1 MAYDERYENGNSMR
15 QKDLVLA
22 TNEFCFLQNKTNGQ
36 IKTYSGPIMLTIS
49 QQESLVVF
57 DAKSKQFKEVS
68 NFDQAKQL
76 FVSAPENWYVI
87 LKNPAPGD
95 KYPEQGKAVLSPDLE
110 IGRKINLRGPINF
123 SLFPGQMYKVIRGHA
138 LRSNQY
144 LLARVYEAEAA
155 SKSEGEM
162 RDAEGNVIK
171 KNNATYVN
179 GQILVI
185 KGTEVSFYIP
195 PTGIEVIPVN
205 NDDKKGYVREAVTL
219 ERLEYCILKD
229 EDGNKRYVH
238 GPEVVFPKPTETFVT
253 SPKGGYIFRAIE
265 LSPISGI
272 YVKVIAE
279 YKDTDKEGNEV
290 VHPIGEEMFITGKDT
305 MIYYPRPEHAI
316 INYDGKM
323 MHHAIAIPE
332 GEGRYIMNRLNGKIN
347 TIKGPAM
354 YLPDPRT
361 EVVVKRKLTETQC
374 HLWYPGN
381 RVVLE
386 YNVGLT
392 EKAVEKGA
400 AILNSI
406 DSLTAYCT
414 ATSSASTLA
423 NLEAK
428 ANISRGTSYT
438 KPRTV
443 TLDTKLDGVVSIDVW
458 TGYAVNVIS
467 KSGERKVVCGPQTVL
482 LDYDQDLERLEL
494 STGRPKTTDS
504 LIKTVYLRHE
514 NNKVSDLINVETK
527 DFVRAT
533 VKVSYCV
540 DFDKEHMDKWFA
552 VDNYVKYL
560 TDRVRSLLKRA
571 AKEYTIY
578 DFYQNYSDIVRS
590 VTLGLPYKTDKCV
603 KNDSD
608 VADNKHRGHRFFPE
622 NGMFIHDVEVLSID
636 VQRDVE
642 SLILDKQTDMIRQ
655 VLELADAQRE
665 AEIAEALS
673 IAEKKKQELRTQEL
687 LNKMELQKKEA
698 ETKLAI
704 QAEINRKQEAEDLAK
719 KKAESDLQPM
729 IDAIAAAG
737 IKRKNAEHTAQ
748 IERMNAE
755 NKAAQDHAKAMADI
769 ETAQQA
775 AYAETVKSIMES
787 ISPDLIAAM
796 EMNGQCDVM
805 ATLAKYMS
813 PYAIAN
819 GESVAETTQKLVNG
833 LPFDLKEIMSK
844 FKMD

>member
-22 TNEFCFLQNKTNGQ
+22 VNEFCFLQNKTNGQ
-36 IKTYSGPIMLTIS
+36 IKTYTGPIMLTIS

-57 DAKSKQFKEVS
+57 DSKSKQFKEVS
-68 NFDQAKQL
+68 NFDQAKQT
-76 FVSAPENWYVI
+76 FTSAPENWYVI
-87 LKNPAPGD
+87 LKNPAPGNM
-95 KYPEQGKAVLSPDLE
+95 YPEKGKAVLSPDLE
-110 IGRKINLRGPINF
+110 IGRKINLRGPISF
-123 SLFPGQMYKVIRGHA
+123 SLFPGQMCKVIRGHA

-155 SKSEGEM
+155 SKSTGEM
-162 RDAEGNVIK
+162 RDAEGNVIE

-195 PTGIEVIPVN
+195 PTGIEVIPKD
-205 NDDKKGYVREAVTL
+205 NDDRKGYVREAVTL

-253 SPKGGYIFRAIE
+253 APKGGFIFRAIE
-265 LSPISGI
+265 LSKISGI

-290 VHPIGEEMFITGKDT
+290 VHPVGEELFITGNDQ

-316 INYDGKM
+316 ISYDNKL

-332 GEGRYIMNRLNGKIN
+332 GEGRYIMDRMSGEIK
-347 TIKGPAM
+347 TVKGPAM

-361 EVVVKRKLTETQC
+361 EVVVKRKLTENQC
-374 HLWYPGN
+374 KLWYPGN
-381 RVVLE
+381 QAVLQ
-386 YNVGLT
+386 YNVGLN
-392 EKAVEKGA
+392 EKFVEKSLA
-400 AILNSI
+400 TADL
-406 DSLTAYCT
+406 DTLTAYSCVT
-414 ATSSASTLA
+414 SASASLA

-438 KPRTV
+438 KPRTI
-443 TLDTKLDGVVSIDVW
+443 TLDNRLDGVVSIDVW
-458 TGYAVNVIS
+458 TGYAINVIS

-482 LDYDQDLERLEL
+482 LDYDQDLEHLEL
-494 STGRPKTTDS
+494 STGRPKNTDS

-560 TDRVRSLLKRA
+560 CDRVRSLLKRA

-578 DFYQNYSDIVRS
+578 DFYQNYSDIVRN
-590 VTLGLPYKTDKCV
+590 VTLGINPDAEEGDCERG
-603 KNDSD
+603 
-608 VADNKHRGHRFFPE
+608 KHHNHRFFAE

-636 VQRDVE
+636 IQRDVE
-642 SLILDKQTDMIRQ
+642 ELILDKQTDMIRQ

-673 IAEKKKQELRTQEL
+673 VAEKKKQELRTQEL

-704 QAEINRKQEAEDLAK
+704 QAQINRKQEAEDAAK
-719 KKAESDLQPM
+719 KKAEVDMQPM

-737 IKRKNAEHTAQ
+737 IKRRDAEHA
-748 IERMNAE
+748 AE
-755 NKAAQDHAKAMADI
+755 MKRAAAEHEATQAHTKAMSEI
-769 ETAQQA
+769 EIAKQN

-787 ISPDLIAAM
+787 ISPDLIAAL
-796 EMNGQCDVM
+796 EVGGQCDM
-805 ATLAKYMS
+805 MTSLAKYMS

-844 FKMD
+844 FNTEN

>member
-57 DAKSKQFKEVS
+57 DSKTKQFREVS

-95 KYPEQGKAVLSPDLE
+95 KYPEAGKAVLSPDLE

-155 SKSEGEM
+155 SKSQGEM
-162 RDAEGNVIK
+162 RDAEGNVITK
-171 KNNATYVN
+171 ANTTYVN

-253 SPKGGYIFRAIE
+253 SPKGGFIFRAIE

-279 YKDTDKEGNEV
+279 YKDTDKEGKEV

-332 GEGRYIMNRLNGKIN
+332 GEGRYIMNRLTGVIQ
-347 TIKGPAM
+347 TVKGPAM

-374 HLWYPGN
+374 NLWYPGN
-381 RVVLE
+381 RAVLE

-392 EKAVEKGA
+392 EKAVEKSA
-400 AILNSI
+400 AASMNFV
-406 DSLTAYCT
+406 DSLTAYAT
-414 ATSSASTLA
+414 ATSNASTLA

-467 KSGERKVVCGPQTVL
+467 KTGERKVVCGPQTVL

-494 STGRPKTTDS
+494 STGHPKTTDHT
-504 LIKTVYLRHE
+504 IKTVYLRHE

-540 DFDKEHMDKWFA
+540 DFDKEYMDKWFA

-560 TDRVRSLLKRA
+560 CDRVRSLLKRA
-571 AKEYTIY
+571 AKDYTIY
-578 DFYQNYSDIVRS
+578 DFYQNYSDIVRN
-590 VTLGLPYKTDKCV
+590 VTLGICTEAEHEV
-603 KNDSD
+603 EHS
-608 VADNKHRGHRFFPE
+608 KHHNHRFFSE
-622 NGMFIHDVEVLSID
+622 NGMFIHDVEVLSIE

-642 SLILDKQTDMIRQ
+642 DMILDKQTDMIRQ

-673 IAEKKKQELRTQEL
+673 VAEKKKQELRTQEL
-687 LNKMELQKKEA
+687 INKMALQKQEA

-704 QAEINRKQEAEDLAK
+704 QSEINRRQEAEDKAK
-719 KKAESDLQPM
+719 KQAEVDMQAMVDALNAASIAREDAKHKATMERLV
-729 IDAIAAAG
+729 AENAAAE
-737 IKRKNAEHTAQ
+737 AH
-748 IERMNAE
+748 ERN
-755 NKAAQDHAKAMADI
+755 MADI
-769 ETAQQA
+769 EAAKQA
-775 AYAETVKSIMES
+775 AYAETVKNIMASIT
-787 ISPDLIAAM
+787 PDLIAAIEVGGKADMM
-796 EMNGQCDVM
+796 E
-805 ATLAKYMS
+805 TLAKHMS
-813 PYAIAN
+813 PYAMAK
-819 GESVAETTQKLVNG
+819 GESVVDATQKLVNG
-833 LPFDLKEIMSK
+833 LPFDLKEILSQ
-844 FKMD
+844 FGSH